1 MSFLHEISPF
11 LESFFP
17 GFPGPFLVSPI
28 CPIYAIS
35 SYIYHEFKPF
45 VQVRIPVPYGACA
58 KCTPA
63 FFLFVPTIKTAPF
76 CSSNAN
82 ARSPAI
88 ELAKWK
94 PRDAGGG
101 SAARPVAGWYCG
113 RNPRVFWG
121 RIFWGKPSQGNLF
134 LKINFL
140 GGRKPNYPRWLPITK
155 FDVRFGVKT
164 GAPPKK
170 DVDL

>member
-28 CPIYAIS
+28 CHIYAVS

-45 VQVRIPVPYGACA
+45 MHVRIPVPYFACA

-63 FFLFVPTIKTAPF
+63 FFLFVPTIKTARF
-76 CSSNAN
+76 V
-82 ARSPAI
+82 PAMPMPD
-88 ELAKWK
+88 LQQLSL
-94 PRDAGGG
+94 PSG
-101 SAARPVAGWYCG
+101 SQETEVAGPG
-113 RNPRVFWG
+113 RWLVGIVEEIQGFFWG
-121 RIFWGKPSQGNLF
+121 GIFWGKPSQGKLF
-134 LKINFL
+134 LKTNFL
-140 GGRKPNYPRWLPITK
+140 GGRKPNYPRWLPNTK